1 MAVEQYQAVSLE
13 GCGVRLEPLSVAH
26 KQGLI
31 EAVSDGRLWEL
42 FVTMVP
48 HKDAI
53 DQFIDNA
60 IAHHQN
66 GQGLVFAT
74 IDRASNK
81 VVGSTRFMDA
91 KPIYKRVEIGF
102 TFIAQSYQRTNI
114 NTEAKLLMLTH
125 AFEDLGLNRVQFLT
139 DVLNQTSR
147 NAILR
152 IGGKQEGI
160 LRSHM
165 QMTNERIRDS
175 VIFGITGDDWP
186 NVKQSLIHKLNRE

>member
-1 MAVEQYQAVSLE
+1 MALE
-13 GCGVRLEPLSVAH
+13 GDWVRLEPLCVGH
-26 KQGLI
+26 KQGI
-31 EAVSDGRLWEL
+31 IDAVSDGQLWEL

-48 HKDAI
+48 HKDDI
-53 DQFIDNA
+53 DKFIANA
-60 IAHHQN
+60 IAHHET

-74 IDRASNK
+74 IDKASNR

-91 KPIYKRVEIGF
+91 KPTYKRVEIGF

-125 AFEDLGLNRVQFLT
+125 AFETLGLNRVQFLT
-139 DVLNQTSR
+139 DVLNQASR

-152 IGGKQEGI
+152 IGAKQEGI

-165 QMTNERIRDS
+165 HMADGRIRDS
-175 VIFGITGDDWP
+175 VIFGVTSDKWP
-186 NVKQSLIHKLNRE
+186 NVKQNLIHKLNRE

>member
-13 GCGVRLEPLSVAH
+13 GHGVRLEPLSVAH

-31 EAVSDGRLWEL
+31 EAVSDGQLWKL

-74 IDRASNK
+74 IDKVSNK

-91 KPIYKRVEIGF
+91 KPVYKRVEIGF

-125 AFEDLGLNRVQFLT
+125 AFETLGLNRVQFLT
-139 DVLNQTSR
+139 DALNQKSR

-152 IGGKQEGI
+152 IGAKQEGI
-160 LRSHM
+160 LHSHM
-165 QMTNERIRDS
+165 HMANGRIRDS
-175 VIFGITGDDWP
+175 VIFGVISDEWP
-186 NVKQSLIHKLNRE
+186 SVKQNLIHKLNRE